1 MLRVLT
7 YIARPSDIKRNRA
20 VRDVLK
26 DNFRL
31 VSHDI
36 SRAKYDTPNGITVNG
51 RQVRVNY
58 LLRVGDVVKVRLT
71 DSLSEKTV
79 PTQGPLE
86 IVYEDQDLIILNK
99 PAGLVVHPSHGHF
112 SDSLANYLCWYYK
125 MNNDPHEIRTI
136 GRLDKDTSG
145 LITFGKSRT
154 AVARIVEQAEK
165 GTRKKIY
172 YALVEGKFDHPL
184 GTVDVPIER
193 EFEGEIKRVARES
206 GDRAVTHYEVVRQYA
221 DYALLKVQ
229 IETGRTH
236 QIRVHMS
243 YIGHPLLGDSLYG
256 NGPIEG
262 LDRAA
267 LHAGFVQFY
276 QPFNGNSIRIGVKL
290 PPDMDRFVRESPL
303 DITPY
308 TW

>member
-1 MLRVLT
+1 MFRVLT
-7 YIARPSDIKRNRA
+7 YIARPSDVKRKRT
-20 VRDVLK
+20 VRDVIK

-58 LLRVGDVVKVRLT
+58 ILRAGDVVKVSLA
-71 DSLSEKTV
+71 DQLSEKTV

-86 IVYEDQDLIILNK
+86 IVYEDQDIIILNK
-99 PAGLVVHPSHGHF
+99 PAGVVVHPSHGHF

-145 LITFGKSRT
+145 LIAFGKSRT
-154 AVARIVEQAEK
+154 AVARMVEQAEK
-165 GTRKKIY
+165 GTRRKVY
-172 YALVEGKFDHPL
+172 YALVEGTFDHQK

-193 EFEGEIKRVARES
+193 EFEGEMKRIAVET
-206 GDRAVTHYEVVRQYA
+206 GDRAVTHYEVVRQYE
-221 DYALLKVQ
+221 DYSLLKLQ

-256 NGPIEG
+256 NGPISG
-262 LDRAA
+262 MNRAA

-276 QPFNGNSIRIGVKL
+276 QPFNGNSIRIGVKM
-290 PPDMDRFVRESPL
+290 PTDMESFILESPL
-303 DITPY
+303 DIAPF

>member
-7 YIARPSDIKRNRA
+7 YIARPSDVKRNRA

-51 RQVRVNY
+51 RQVRVNH

-145 LITFGKSRT
+145 LIAFGKSRT

-236 QIRVHMS
+236 QIRVHMAS
-243 YIGHPLLGDSLYG
+243 VGHPLLGDGVYG
-256 NGPIEG
+256 APCPEKGLEG
-262 LDRAA
+262 QC
-267 LHAGFVQFY
+267 LHARELKFIHPRSGEHVHLTTE
-276 QPFNGNSIRIGVKL
+276 L
-290 PPDMDRFVRESPL
+290 PGWFTEVLGRLGPE
-303 DITPY
+303 TA
-308 TW
+308 

>member
-1 MLRVLT
+1 MLLDLRELFVSDGAVKDAAYPLDMT
-7 YIARPSDIKRNRA
+7 GIDIGGEHPFTSPVDIKAHVENKA
-20 VRDVLK
+20 
-26 DNFRL
+26 
-31 VSHDI
+31 
-36 SRAKYDTPNGITVNG
+36 GIVTATIKADFT
-51 RQVRVNY
+51 Y
-58 LLRVGDVVKVRLT
+58 
-71 DSLSEKTV
+71 KTACDRCM
-79 PTQGPLE
+79 
-86 IVYEDQDLIILNK
+86 I
-99 PAGLVVHPSHGHF
+99 
-112 SDSLANYLCWYYK
+112 
-125 MNNDPHEIRTI
+125 
-136 GRLDKDTSG
+136 
-145 LITFGKSRT
+145 
-154 AVARIVEQAEK
+154 
-165 GTRKKIY
+165 
-172 YALVEGKFDHPL
+172 
-184 GTVDVPIER
+184 PIER

-267 LHAGFVQFY
+267 LHAGFMQFY

>member
-7 YIARPSDIKRNRA
+7 YIARPSDVKRNRT
-20 VRDVLK
+20 VRDVIK
-26 DNFRL
+26 ENFRL

-58 LLRVGDVVKVRLT
+58 VLRAGDVVKVRLS
-71 DSLSEKTV
+71 DQLSEKTV
-79 PTQGPLE
+79 PVQGPLE

-99 PAGLVVHPSHGHF
+99 PAGMVVHPSHGHF

-125 MNNDPHEIRTI
+125 MNHDPHEIRTI

-145 LITFGKSRT
+145 LIAFGKSRT

-165 GTRKKIY
+165 GARRKVY
-172 YALVEGKFDHPL
+172 YALAEGKFDNSF
-184 GTVDVPIER
+184 GTIDVPIAR
-193 EFEGEIKRVARES
+193 EFEGEIKRVAREN
-206 GDRAVTHYEVVRQYA
+206 GDSAVTHYEVVRQYP
-221 DYALLKVQ
+221 DYAFLKLQ

-243 YIGHPLLGDSLYG
+243 HIGHPLLGDSLYG
-256 NGPIEG
+256 KGPIEG

-267 LHAGFVQFY
+267 LHAGFMQFY
-276 QPFNGNSIRIGVKL
+276 QPFNGNSIRVGVRM
-290 PPDMDRFVRESPL
+290 PADMQHFLQETVL
-303 DITPY
+303 DSEPY

>member
-1 MLRVLT
+1 
-7 YIARPSDIKRNRA
+7 
-20 VRDVLK
+20 
-26 DNFRL
+26 
-31 VSHDI
+31 
-36 SRAKYDTPNGITVNG
+36 
-51 RQVRVNY
+51 
-58 LLRVGDVVKVRLT
+58 
-71 DSLSEKTV
+71 
-79 PTQGPLE
+79 
-86 IVYEDQDLIILNK
+86 
-99 PAGLVVHPSHGHF
+99 
-112 SDSLANYLCWYYK
+112 
-125 MNNDPHEIRTI
+125 MNNDPHEIQGCVFLMDEPNVIMKKFKRAITDSDTENCVRYDRENKPGVANLMNIYATI
-136 GRLDKDTSG
+136 T
-145 LITFGKSRT
+145 GKSFG
-154 AVARIVEQAEK
+154 E
-165 GTRKKIY
+165 
-172 YALVEGKFDHPL
+172 
-184 GTVDVPIER
+184 IER

-267 LHAGFVQFY
+267 LHAGFMQFY